1 VLVGVERDEAFGDE
15 CDVYPELDEPPA
27 HHRCGHPDDGQDT
40 RTTHERLLIFCR

>member
-27 HHRCGHPDDGQDT
+27 HYRCGQPDDG
-40 RTTHERLLIFCR
+40 